1 MDWVLP
7 PAGTA
12 LGASVLD
19 LFLHVGEEPPVPVIE
34 THSLKIVGRMIERNP
49 SMVAMV
55 PADVAHDLSTR
66 AHVAS
71 VTCDLEWPL
80 PPVALYRR
88 QGAGDSPT
96 MATFVRTLMTVC
108 KERF

>member
-1 MDWVLP
+1 M
-7 PAGTA
+7 PA
-12 LGASVLD
+12 V
-19 LFLHVGEEPPVPVIE
+19 E

-49 SMVAMV
+49 SMVAIV

-71 VTCDLEWPL
+71 VTCDLEWQL

-88 QGAGDSPT
+88 NGAADSPT
-96 MATFVRTLMTVC
+96 MATFVRTLMTLC